1 MWPRSAFADTSTT
14 SKLAPPPE
22 HSSRS
27 AITNFQRV
35 PEQLAPDGPS

>member
-1 MWPRSAFADTSTT
+1 VAAFSFCRHLNDL
-14 SKLAPPPE
+14 KLAPPPE